1 MGRDPGRE
9 RRMEGGGEVAL
20 VSPKFGKTGCGRGPG
35 RCLGG
40 TWFGSFAEL
49 VLPGCQELLVRS

>member
-1 MGRDPGRE
+1 M
-9 RRMEGGGEVAL
+9 AL

-35 RCLGG
+35 RCSGG

-49 VLPGCQELLVRS
+49 VLPGCQELLVRSQ